1 MLKTPDEFMEYFR
14 RNYPGPSTIISS
26 PDYHSPKIYRAAI
39 ACSPFQDLIKA
50 AEAALALMDNSRAE
64 EGDPLREHQD
74 RIHGPVREPLR
85 QALAALKEQ
94 L

>member
-1 MLKTPDEFMEYFR
+1 MMKTPDEFTEYFR

-50 AEAALALMDNSRAE
+50 AEATLEFLDCARAE
-64 EGDPLREHQD
+64 EGDPLRAFQD
-74 RIHGPVREPLR
+74 RIHGPVREQLR
-85 QALAALKEQ
+85 AAVAALKEQ
-94 L
+94 Q